1 MNTIEKLLG
10 DFPRLKLADLPTPLH
25 FASRLG
31 AELGVPNLFIKR
43 DDLTGLALGGNKAR
57 KLEFILADAIS
68 KGADSIVISAAT
80 QSNMIR
86 MTAAACAQLGLDI
99 YAVMRS
105 TTETPPIEGNLLLD
119 ALFGANITFI
129 PTLDPY
135 SDMSVK
141 VMENIV
147 ISLKAQEKKPYVID
161 LRYHSAPLAAMGYIS
176 AVDELDH
183 QFSTLDR
190 YPEYIFLCTGSG
202 TTQTGLLL
210 GIMLKKLPI
219 KVIGIS
225 VQKPAEWIKPRIME
239 KLKAIS
245 ELLDI
250 DLRLSENDIVVD
262 DRWIGERYGIPTSEG
277 VNAIKMVGRTEGI
290 VLDPVYSGKGFSG
303 LVGWI
308 EEGSIKPD
316 ESVVFLHSGGVPAL
330 FASEQ
335 NLEFEIKKIPEKFTK
350 ENRSS

>member
-1 MNTIEKLLG
+1 MHTIEQLLSN
-10 DFPRLKLADLPTPLH
+10 FPRLKLANLPTPLH

-31 AELGVPNLFIKR
+31 SELNIPNLLIKR

-68 KGADSIVISAAT
+68 KGADSIVISAAA

-147 ISLKAQEKKPYVID
+147 KSLKAQGKKPYVID
-161 LRYHSAPLAAMGYIS
+161 LRYHSASLAALGYIS
-176 AVDELDH
+176 AVDELDR
-183 QFSTLDR
+183 QFAALDR

-202 TTQTGLLL
+202 TTQAGLLL
-210 GIMLKKLPI
+210 GIMLKNLPI

-225 VQKPAEWIKPRIME
+225 VQKPADWIRPRIME
-239 KLKAIS
+239 KLQATT
-245 ELLDI
+245 ELLHT
-250 DLRLSENDIVVD
+250 DLRLSEDDVIVD
-262 DRWIGERYGIPTSEG
+262 DRWIGERYGVPTAEG
-277 VNAIKMVGRTEGI
+277 LNAIKLVGRMEGI
-290 VLDPVYSGKGFSG
+290 ILDPVYSGKGFSG

-308 EEGSIKPD
+308 NEGSIKP
-316 ESVVFLHSGGVPAL
+316 ESSIVFLHSGGAPAL

-335 NLEFEIKKIPEKFTK
+335 KLNITIKKLPE
-350 ENRSS
+350 EISRQL